1 MSKFFKSEYFISFF
15 AAVVVIT
22 LAFAIAHVYPFGTY
36 TAACSDM
43 RMQFLNLTAALFDR
57 IKNGQN
63 IFVTYSGGLGT
74 NLYAFAAYLLFS
86 PFNILFLFF
95 DKTNYQEVYLVITI
109 LKFGMTACCASVYLK
124 QSKLT
129 ALSGAMNILLALMY
143 AFCEYNLHTVI
154 NTMWMENTALLPIV
168 LLGIEKAADR
178 QKIKLLFIS
187 YFFCVLTNY
196 YLSFITGLFAACWF
210 VFYTASRA
218 ERPDMKQ
225 WLKSLFLCAAAAIC
239 AIGVCSF
246 IILPAFA
253 NISSGYS
260 DTFIPDFAEFVFKYD
275 PRDIA
280 LFFTGFT
287 QTLSISG
294 LNGYM
299 GIAPVFI
306 AALYFADKEA
316 DKKERIAFA
325 ALLCFMLI
333 SFIIRP
339 LYLMWHIFR
348 EPTGFYGR
356 FIYTV
361 AFLLTV
367 IAAKFFK
374 SGRKPQKKAVL
385 AAFVTIIFIIA
396 LATFK
401 GISDGLFFN
410 IIWDI
415 LIAAVYAFAFSKQK
429 KRLTAVLLGT
439 EIFILSSVGMLMF
452 RSHNNWYRRN
462 DFPDHLNAA
471 NEVIANINDD
481 GFYRMTDVT
490 NDDIVAALGIGYNA
504 LETFSSQTNQK
515 SLSVMSQ
522 LGIWCPYDY
531 RIVNNY
537 YNSIVTESLFNI
549 KYVMATNKACKVKDD
564 LGREFY
570 AKGGLTTSQRLAS
583 DNYKLVFENENS
595 ALYENTHVFP
605 LMFAVNEEALTS
617 NTRFYDKVENISGAY
632 KNQATF
638 LNDMFGTD
646 YKLYD
651 EEMLKDDKPLNASV
665 QKDGGSIR
673 IGVIPNEGGGY
684 EGFDF
689 KVEKGGEYLI
699 DQRIY
704 NNSDKPFLYAANTY
718 AIDFDKNIETDT
730 VFNTD
735 IGPYKKGDNI
745 NLILQASAPLD
756 MNYPLLLRLRSEEF
770 DDLSKRANDAA
781 LNDIRLSDD
790 NIITAVSDYDEE
802 KLIFSSLSYDEGF
815 HVYIDGSEAEKI
827 RIADAFLGFDV
838 PSGRHDIEIRY
849 VSPWFYKSLAVSAVF
864 AVLSAVLLVFDKKRR
879 VI

>member
-15 AAVVVIT
+15 AAVIIIT
-22 LAFAIAHVYPFGTY
+22 IAFAIAHVYPFGTY

-57 IKNGQN
+57 IKGGQS

-129 ALSGAMNILLALMY
+129 SLSGIMNILLALMY

-260 DTFIPDFAEFVFKYD
+260 DTFIPDFAQVIFKYD
-275 PRDIA
+275 PRDLA

-299 GIAPVFI
+299 GIAPLFI
-306 AALYFADKEA
+306 AVLYFADKEA
-316 DKKERIAFA
+316 DKKERIGFSV
-325 ALLCFMLI
+325 LLCFMLL

-356 FIYTV
+356 FLYTI
-361 AFLLTV
+361 AFLMTV
-367 IAAKFFK
+367 IAAKFI
-374 SGRKPQKKAVL
+374 SSCHKPDKKAVFI
-385 AAFVTIIFIIA
+385 AFGAVIAVIA
-396 LATFK
+396 LATGK
-401 GISDGLFFN
+401 GITDGLFFN

-415 LIAAVYAFAFSKQK
+415 IIALIYVFAFSKQK
-429 KRLTAVLLGT
+429 KRVLAAILGV
-439 EIFILSSVGMLMF
+439 EIFVLSSFGMLMF
-452 RSHNNWYRRN
+452 RSHNNWYRQN

-471 NEVIANINDD
+471 NEVISNINDS

-490 NDDIVAALGIGYNA
+490 NDDIDAALGIGYNA

-531 RIVNNY
+531 RIVSNY
-537 YNSIVTESLFNI
+537 CNGIVSESLFNI
-549 KYVMATNKACKVKDD
+549 KYVMASNKSAKVKDT

-583 DNYKLVFENENS
+583 DNYKLIYENENS
-595 ALYENTHVFP
+595 ALYENTRVFP
-605 LMFAVNEEALTS
+605 LMFAVDDAVITS
-617 NTRFYDKVENISGAY
+617 GQDFYDKTENISGAY
-632 KNQATF
+632 KNQARF
-638 LNDMFGTD
+638 LNAMFGTD

-651 EEMLKDDKPLNASV
+651 EEMLKDDQPLGASV
-665 QKDGGSIR
+665 NKKGDDICFTVIPAENGGFEGFDYEVKDGG
-673 IGVIPNEGGGY
+673 
-684 EGFDF
+684 
-689 KVEKGGEYLI
+689 EYYL
-699 DQRIY
+699 DSRIY
-704 NNSDKPFLYAANTY
+704 NNTDDRLCLAVNQY
-718 AIDFDKNIETDT
+718 AIDYEKNIERDT
-730 VFNTD
+730 IFNTD
-735 IGPYKKGDNI
+735 IGPYKKGDHINI
-745 NLILQASAPLD
+745 VYQAFAPFD
-756 MNYPLLLRLRSEEF
+756 MDYPLLLRLREDEF
-770 DDLSKRANDAA
+770 DDISKRANTAA
-781 LNDIRLSDD
+781 LNDISLSSNGD
-790 NIITAVSDYDEE
+790 ITAFSDYDEE

-815 HVYIDGSEAEKI
+815 HVYIDGQETEKVKI
-827 RIADAFLGFDV
+827 SDAFLGFRV
-838 PSGRHDIEIRY
+838 PSGRHEIK
-849 VSPWFYKSLAVSAVF
+849 VSYISPKFYFALAVSAVF
-864 AVLSAVLLVFDKKRR
+864 AVLSAILLIINRKRR
-879 VI
+879 EI